1 MLGEENF
8 LYPINISEH
17 QRQQS
22 RRPPRN
28 FIIFEWPT
36 TLNLEKIWCLKDC
49 FFDRAACFAVDHM
62 LGEENFFIS
71 NKHIWT
77 PTTAKQTATSEF
89 YHFLVTHNPNFR
101 ANMMPQR
108 SDRFLNFDPTL
119 VPIST
124 RKKGGSKFRWVE
136 LLKFFKET
144 QEDSTFFSKYS
155 HI

>member
-1 MLGEENF
+1 MPKL
-8 LYPINISEH
+8 EH
-17 QRQQS
+17 QQTYLNTSDSKAGDHPGIFSFLDGPQPLLWS
-22 RRPPRN
+22 RYDAQK
-28 FIIFEWPT
+28 I
-36 TLNLEKIWCLKDC
+36 TL
-49 FFDRAACFAVDHM
+49 FDRAAYFGVAHT
-62 LGEENFFIS
+62 LEEESFCIS

-124 RKKGGSKFRWVE
+124 RKKRGSKFRWVE

-144 QEDSTFFSKYS
+144 QGDSTFFSKYS